1 MDAPQLKTGP
11 GKRSSLPERIVMP
24 DLDDSAAAAGR
35 TGENESNSPSR
46 RSVLKGAAGVG
57 AAGIAA
63 TTLAGMVTPV
73 ASAAV
78 RTPHSAKDEA
88 GGEASSDAIVVHVRN
103 AATGELDIYRGEGET
118 HVRDREL
125 AARIVRATR

>member
-1 MDAPQLKTGP
+1 
-11 GKRSSLPERIVMP
+11 MP
-24 DLDDSAAAAGR
+24 DLDDQAAEATGR
-35 TGENESNSPSR
+35 TGENESISPSR

-63 TTLAGMVTPV
+63 TTLAGMVAPA

-78 RTPHSAKDEA
+78 RSHPAKAEA
-88 GGEASSDAIVVHVRN
+88 GEEASGEDFVVHVRN
-103 AATGELDIYRGEGET
+103 AATGELAIFHGTSET
-118 HVRDREL
+118 KVRDRAL

>member
-1 MDAPQLKTGP
+1 
-11 GKRSSLPERIVMP
+11 MP
-24 DLDDSAAAAGR
+24 DLDDSAA
-35 TGENESNSPSR
+35 SNSPSR

-63 TTLAGMVTPV
+63 TTLAGMAVPA

-78 RTPHSAKDEA
+78 RHPDSKNEPAGDEA
-88 GGEASSDAIVVHVRN
+88 HGETHGEAIVVHVRN
-103 AATGELDIYRGEGET
+103 AATGDLAIYHGTSET
-118 HVRDREL
+118 EVRDRAL

>member
-1 MDAPQLKTGP
+1 
-11 GKRSSLPERIVMP
+11 MP
-24 DLDDSAAAAGR
+24 DLDDQAAEAAGR
-35 TGENESNSPSR
+35 TGENESISPSR

-63 TTLAGMVTPV
+63 TTLAGMVAPA

-78 RTPHSAKDEA
+78 RPSRKADDEA
-88 GGEASSDAIVVHVRN
+88 HEDTAPEDFVVHVRN
-103 AATGELDIYRGEGET
+103 AASGELAIYHGTSET
-118 HVRDREL
+118 TVRDRAL